1 MVNKISI
8 VIVSTR
14 TIRIKNDKI
23 LAKKNKSNLI
33 KQFNIKNLKNLGSTE
48 DVANIIL
55 FLSSKRS
62 KLIQGAEINANGGI
76 II

>member
-1 MVNKISI
+1 M
-8 VIVSTR
+8 
-14 TIRIKNDKI
+14 
-23 LAKKNKSNLI
+23 
-33 KQFNIKNLKNLGSTE
+33 LKNLGSTE